1 MGLGDFAGYGQLMFD
16 RVLWRYALPFRPHL
30 WLTILTGG
38 VGGLLT
44 VGQAYLLSL
53 ADATVGINA
62 SLVLEAN
69 VISLV
74 LISSERTNAGA
85 KLN

>member
-1 MGLGDFAGYGQLMFD
+1 MTTNSIGSIDSTDSITNSTGSSTGSIDSTD
-16 RVLWRYALPFRPHL
+16 
-30 WLTILTGG
+30 LTDLTN
-38 VGGLLT
+38 LT
-44 VGQAYLLSL
+44 DLINL